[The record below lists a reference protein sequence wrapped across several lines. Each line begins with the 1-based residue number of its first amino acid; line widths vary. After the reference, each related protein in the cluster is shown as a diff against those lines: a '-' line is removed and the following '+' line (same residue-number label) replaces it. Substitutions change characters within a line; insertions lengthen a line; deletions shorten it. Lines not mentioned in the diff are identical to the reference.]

1 MLDSGVKDLI
11 DNERKRSGG
20 GNDSW
25 DQGNSVQQTTDGGYI
40 IAGNSYSFSDI
51 FLFYYKPDGS
61 MVNNLPFLPLLL
73 LGY

>member
-40 IAGNSYSFSDI
+40 IAGDSASGAWLIKTD
-51 FLFYYKPDGS
+51 
-61 MVNNLPFLPLLL
+61 VNGNK
-73 LGY
+73 